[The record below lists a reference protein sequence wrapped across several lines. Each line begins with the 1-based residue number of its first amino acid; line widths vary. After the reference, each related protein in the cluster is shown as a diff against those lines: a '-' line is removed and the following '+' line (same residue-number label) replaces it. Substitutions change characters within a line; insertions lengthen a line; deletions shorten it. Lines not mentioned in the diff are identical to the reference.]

1 MKGWKSCPLG
11 DAPIEIIDGDR
22 GKNYPSEGDLLDNG
36 YCLFLSTKN
45 VRDHGFDFSSCQ
57 FITNEKDNLLR
68 KGKLRI
74 NDLVLTTRGTVGNIA
89 LYDNSIK
96 YNHVRINSGMVIIR
110 PIIEKID
117 PKYIFYT
124 FKLLQREW
132 PLVISGSAQPQLP
145 IKDIKNV
152 EISIPKID
160 EQHAIAA
167 VLSSFDDRIDL
178 LHRQNATLEAMAE
191 ALFQQ
196 WFVVEA
202 KEEWEEKTIGDVV
215 EIKGGSTPSTK
226 KNDYWDGNIS
236 WTSPKDLTG
245 EKYIFIFSTERTISA
260 DGLAQISSGLLPKGT
275 LLLSSRAPI
284 GYLAITDIELA
295 INQGYIAILNNSY
308 ISSYYMYLWCKYNME
323 GIKAAGNGSVFQE
336 ISKSVF
342 RQLPF
347 LLPPKDILS
356 NFNSIIESYF
366 QKIHSNQTQINTLE
380 KIRDTLLPKL
390 MSGEVRVD
398 F

>member
-1 MKGWKSCPLG
+1 MKGWKSFPLG

-22 GKNYPSEGDLLDNG
+22 GKNYPSEGELLDNG

-45 VRDHGFDFSSCQ
+45 VREHGFDFSSCQ

-96 YNHVRINSGMVIIR
+96 YNHVRINSGMVIVR
-110 PIIEKID
+110 PIIEKVD

-160 EQHAIAA
+160 EQRAIAA
-167 VLSSFDDRIDL
+167 VLSSLDDKIDL

-191 ALFQQ
+191 ALFRKVFIIEAKDEWKTGELSDICECITEKFYPNIVDYSTKYIGLEHIDKKIIYLSRFGASTEINSTKFKFHRGDILFGKLRPYFHKVCFAPFDGVCSTDILVIRPKKEGLFLFSLFAFYQCE
-196 WFVVEA
+196 VVEFA
-202 KEEWEEKTIGDVV
+202 TYCSNGTRMPRIDWNTLKT
-215 EIKGGSTPSTK
+215 
-226 KNDYWDGNIS
+226 
-236 WTSPKDLTG
+236 
-245 EKYIFIFSTERTISA
+245 F
-260 DGLAQISSGLLPKGT
+260 
-275 LLLSSRAPI
+275 
-284 GYLAITDIELA
+284 
-295 INQGYIAILNNSY
+295 
-308 ISSYYMYLWCKYNME
+308 
-323 GIKAAGNGSVFQE
+323 E
-336 ISKSVF
+336 IS
-342 RQLPF
+342 LPDKES
-347 LLPPKDILS
+347 LDK
-356 NFNSIIESYF
+356 FNRMCAHWIDKIEY
-366 QKIHSNQTQINTLE
+366 NRTQIQTLE
-380 KIRDTLLPKL
+380 KLRDTLLPKL

-398 F
+398 Y